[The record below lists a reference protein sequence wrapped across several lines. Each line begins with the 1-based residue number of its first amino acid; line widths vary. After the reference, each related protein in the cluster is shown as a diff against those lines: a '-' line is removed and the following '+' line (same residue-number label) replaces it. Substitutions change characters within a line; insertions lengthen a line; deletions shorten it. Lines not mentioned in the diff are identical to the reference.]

1 MDEGELRVDP
11 ELQQDLWKVPVP
23 IDLLEDTRLS
33 ATELRFY
40 LRLMGYARQRTTCFP
55 SRATLAKKLGVGVRS
70 IDIWKKKLKELGL
83 LDWVK
88 EIKSDGREHNIYT
101 LLKYKPIR
109 STEEAGYFRMR
120 NETTCDRGTTL
131 LRNNTNIN
139 NTKIKNTKIITSK
152 EVGETKNKEVDKELD
167 DSRPSSAF
175 EGGRRPPR
183 RTLRVV
189 QELLQ
194 NPSISSPVEAEIIKQ
209 YKVLYPDIVVR
220 QSDIRALGFYTEK
233 DLEMLNIC
241 LPELPKWNHHAWMA
255 GSKHLAHLLSIS
267 DHFVEYV
274 INNNL
279 ESTPK
284 IKEYWNRKT
293 FEEILDE
300 ELPEYA

>member
-1 MDEGELRVDP
+1 
-11 ELQQDLWKVPVP
+11 
-23 IDLLEDTRLS
+23 
-33 ATELRFY
+33 
-40 LRLMGYARQRTTCFP
+40 MGYARQRTTCFP

-83 LDWVK
+83 LDWVR

-101 LLKYKPIR
+101 LLKYKPIK

-120 NETTCDRGTTL
+120 NEATCDRGTTL
-131 LRNNTNIN
+131 PRNNTNIN
-139 NTKIKNTKIITSK
+139 NNQIKNTKIITSK
-152 EVGETKNKEVDKELD
+152 EVGEIINKEVDKELD
-167 DSRPSSAF
+167 NSRPSSAF

-183 RTLRVV
+183 RTRSVA

-194 NPSISSPVEAEIIKQ
+194 NPSVLSPVETEIVRQ
-209 YKVLYPDIVVR
+209 YQALYPDITVR
-220 QSDIRALGFYTEK
+220 QADIRALGFYAEK
-233 DLEMLNIC
+233 DLEMLSIC
-241 LPELPKWNHHAWMA
+241 MLDLPKWNHRAWMS

-267 DHFVEYV
+267 DHFVGYV
-274 INNNL
+274 FENNL

-284 IKEYWNRKT
+284 IKEYLKRKS